1 MLSRFETED
10 VIAIDNVALTMGAH
24 VIERSS

>member
-10 VIAIDNVALTMGAH
+10 VIAIDNVALTMGVHA
-24 VIERSS
+24 IAQSR